1 MAAERLVTDHS
12 EEDYCLADRLEAL
25 DRPAWGAAP
34 PPWAPGRREAIAR
47 VRRMARDNTVY
58 DDRLVLLSDVDIF
71 ADLSPEEVEAIGKAA
86 PMRTYEAGALLYSP
100 HNRIEAL
107 FILKGGRIRIFRLS
121 PDGRA
126 LTTAIIQPG
135 TIFGEMVLVG
145 QQMYDNYAEALDE
158 ALVCVMSRADVHRFL
173 LSDPRI
179 AMRIAEILGRRLK
192 AMEQR
197 YTDSV
202 FKSVPQRIAA
212 TLCTLGDRAQSQRR
226 PGLIGGGPTQL
237 ALTHEQI
244 AALVGTSRETATK
257 ALGDFA
263 EQGMVKLGRGK
274 IFIIDRARLADEAGE
289 RW

>member
-1 MAAERLVTDHS
+1 MTDPAG
-12 EEDYCLADRLEAL
+12 EVYCGADRLDAL

-58 DDRLVLLSDVDIF
+58 DDRLVMLAEVDIF
-71 ADLSPEEVEAIGKAA
+71 ADLSPAEVEAIGRAA
-86 PMRTYEAGALLYSP
+86 PMRVYPAGSLLYSP
-100 HNRIEAL
+100 HNQVEAL

-126 LTTAIIQPG
+126 LTTAIIAPG
-135 TIFGEMVLVG
+135 TIFGEMVLLG
-145 QQMYDNYAEALDE
+145 QRMYDNYAEALDE
-158 ALVCVMSRADVHRFL
+158 ALVCVMGRADVNRFL

-179 AMRIAEILGRRLK
+179 SARIAEILGRRLV
-192 AMEQR
+192 AMEQQ

-212 TLCTLGDRAQSQRR
+212 TLCTLGERGQGSRRA
-226 PGLIGGGPTQL
+226 GLIGGGPVQV

-257 ALGDFA
+257 ALGEFA
-263 EQGMVKLGRGK
+263 EHGLVKLGRGK
-274 IFIIDRARLADEAGE
+274 IYIIDRARLASEAGE
-289 RW
+289 SW